1 LKLLPLAAGKG
12 GVEAVGATV
21 LRVMM

>member
-1 LKLLPLAAGKG
+1 LKLLPLTAGKG